1 MPRQP
6 QFPTPIQDIA
16 LNLIFAVM
24 GETRFNRSYDDY
36 MAIAAK
42 LPSLKELTF
51 EVNEMLR
58 QLHKYDGR
66 KGMRLPELCRFRS
79 GDKRITFEPY
89 PEAISY
95 QTVRTAL
102 TIAGMREVRW
112 QKHKQL

>member
-16 LNLIFAVM
+16 LSLIFAVM
-24 GETRFNRSYDDY
+24 RESRFNRSYDEY

-42 LPSLKELTF
+42 LPPLKKLTF
-51 EVNEMLR
+51 EVNETLR
-58 QLHKYDGR
+58 QLHKYDGCN
-66 KGMRLPELCRFRS
+66 GMRLPELCRFRS

-89 PEAISY
+89 PEAISH

-102 TIAGMREVRW
+102 TIAGMRKPRW
-112 QKHKQL
+112 QKHNQL